1 MMPGNKRTQGS
12 GLSQPPPKKPKFGV
26 LRDVTLAEAGKY
38 GTLNEY
44 AFFDKVRKALKS
56 KEVYE
61 DFLRC
66 LVLFN
71 QEVIS
76 RTELVQLTAPF
87 LNRYPELFKWFKDFV
102 GYKDGPHQN
111 SGNNEIGRSSLVE
124 SGLAEMR
131 TGNSGIPSIR
141 AGDRGLSGEKAME
154 IGKKTSVYH
163 NLFCINLIITMT
175 MKDHDKIFHFRL
187 CYL

>member
-1 MMPGNKRTQGS
+1 M
-12 GLSQPPPKKPKFGV
+12 
-26 LRDVTLAEAGKY
+26 AEAGKY

-71 QEVIS
+71 QEVVS

-87 LNRYPELFKWFKDFV
+87 LNRYPELFKWFKEFV
-102 GYKDGPHQN
+102 GYKENAAQPAKESEHN
-111 SGNNEIGRSSLVE
+111 MNEMISPSASGVQPRF
-124 SGLAEMR
+124 SG
-131 TGNSGIPSIR
+131 
-141 AGDRGLSGEKAME
+141 K
-154 IGKKTSVYH
+154 
-163 NLFCINLIITMT
+163 
-175 MKDHDKIFHFRL
+175 
-187 CYL
+187 